1 MEITWKT
8 GLYPSLPR
16 GDGRSP
22 STKSDTSCLPGGG
35 QNKADFRIFTKISE
49 MKDSIRYL
57 EEEERKYLKLFKK
70 TKRLNTVDKFFTAV
84 QGAGVTVSIAG
95 AATSVA
101 GITILVSTSAFI
113 VGGALSVSSF
123 LVSTTVKLYH
133 EKQAKYVTYLS
144 HLQLAI
150 RDLKSAYHNAMD
162 DQKIDEREYRKM
174 SRIVDDYRSL
184 KNNNRAEFCSNNGSS
199 STLKKTNYKHKY

>member
-1 MEITWKT
+1 MSGDNMENRI
-8 GLYPSLPR
+8 YPSLPR

-22 STKSDTSCLPGGG
+22 LPGGG

-49 MKDSIRYL
+49 MKDNIKYL
-57 EEEERKYLKLFKK
+57 EDEERKYLKLFKK

-101 GITILVSTSAFI
+101 GITIPVSTSAFV

-123 LVSTTVKLYH
+123 LVSTTVKLYN

-150 RDLKSAYHNAMD
+150 RDLKSAYHTAMD
-162 DQKIDEREYRKM
+162 DEKIDEREYRKM

-184 KNNNRAEFCSNNGSS
+184 KNNNRVSQHDTSKN
-199 STLKKTNYKHKY
+199 